1 MSIAITRGEPFAA
14 FVRTMQEI
22 VDAWRGIT
30 PGQFGLAVLL
40 GLASLAQVLV
50 RAIDQS
56 EALVEAIN
64 AQLGAFALLLAV
76 VVADRAVDRGVPR
89 TLAYGMAVLIGA
101 AIGLAAKKAHM
112 HYVWGWDTF
121 NNPGN
126 QAAQLIAENPRFVP
140 THIVSLY
147 LEWLMIGSLYLEW
160 LMIGGLATYVYADRR
175 EARQMAERLHQ
186 AQLQRNAQA
195 KRVLESQLQAMQA
208 RVEPR
213 FLFNTLAQVE
223 RLFESDSA
231 RAECMLDDLIAYL
244 RAAMPMMRDTS
255 STVGQELELARAY
268 LSIVKIRLAER
279 LVFDIEAPPDCRHA
293 RMPPMMVLPLIDYAI
308 AHGIEPAK
316 SGGAIRIAC
325 TIAGGRSR
333 LMIADSGPG
342 FLPRRDDDR
351 IAGIRERLAALYG
364 DDARLELHQR
374 ERSST
379 EAVLEIPYETVE
391 ASADANGARDAPG

>member
-126 QAAQLIAENPRFVP
+126 QVAQLIAENPRFVP

-147 LEWLMIGSLYLEW
+147 LEWLMIGSLYIW
-160 LMIGGLATYVYADRR
+160 
-175 EARQMAERLHQ
+175 
-186 AQLQRNAQA
+186 
-195 KRVLESQLQAMQA
+195 
-208 RVEPR
+208 
-213 FLFNTLAQVE
+213 
-223 RLFESDSA
+223 
-231 RAECMLDDLIAYL
+231 
-244 RAAMPMMRDTS
+244 
-255 STVGQELELARAY
+255 
-268 LSIVKIRLAER
+268 
-279 LVFDIEAPPDCRHA
+279 
-293 RMPPMMVLPLIDYAI
+293 
-308 AHGIEPAK
+308 
-316 SGGAIRIAC
+316 
-325 TIAGGRSR
+325 
-333 LMIADSGPG
+333 
-342 FLPRRDDDR
+342 
-351 IAGIRERLAALYG
+351 
-364 DDARLELHQR
+364 
-374 ERSST
+374 
-379 EAVLEIPYETVE
+379 
-391 ASADANGARDAPG
+391 NG